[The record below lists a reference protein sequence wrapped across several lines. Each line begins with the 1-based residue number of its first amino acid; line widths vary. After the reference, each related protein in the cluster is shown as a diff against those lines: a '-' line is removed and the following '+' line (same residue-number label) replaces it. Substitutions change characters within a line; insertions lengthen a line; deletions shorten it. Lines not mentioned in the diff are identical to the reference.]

1 MYYYHYMY
9 LVAGRGEVRGD
20 LFVDGVDV
28 LFFVALPPGDVLFC
42 CFLC

>member
-28 LFFVALPPGDVLFC
+28 LFFVALPPEDVLFC